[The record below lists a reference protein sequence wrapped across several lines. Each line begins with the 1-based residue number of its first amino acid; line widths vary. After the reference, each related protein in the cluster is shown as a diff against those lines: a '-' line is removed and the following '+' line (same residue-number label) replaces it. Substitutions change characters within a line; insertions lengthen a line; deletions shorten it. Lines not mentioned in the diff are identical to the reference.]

1 MYKFSNSYII
11 IKGIVF
17 NMYISLINK
26 DHYLIMFVST
36 AAVGT
41 FKQSFLYNEK
51 RYIRRQN

>member
-36 AAVGT
+36 AAVGI
-41 FKQSFLYNEK
+41 FQHFFL
-51 RYIRRQN
+51 Q

>member
-1 MYKFSNSYII
+1 MYKFSNSNII

-41 FKQSFLYNEK
+41 FQHEK
-51 RYIRRQN
+51 RYKRRKN